1 MNFSALCMGETVN
14 CWLEIKFY
22 WKCTMLRAARE
33 NLYCIIEKHPRKF
46 CLLMTT
52 MIGINRKFF
61 RETIWLVD
69 ASAIWRQSNWGMT
82 QKSSGKMCCEDHVL
96 RWSSSCANF
105 FAASTLMRSRFFQ
118 TAKVFMATS
127 QLVLPMLIMDSKASR
142 SFIRFYS
149 WLVFLRVGP
158 FLFQEFY
165 ICTYIELYNIEQSYW
180 VTIATSWHLGVKWAH
195 TRRNHF

>member
-1 MNFSALCMGETVN
+1 MHTMKYLIWIPISYCKTKFRKIRDIFEIMNFSALCMGETVN

-22 WKCTMLRAARE
+22 WICTMLRAARE

-82 QKSSGKMCCEDHVL
+82 QKDREKCVVRITYCDDHRRVL
-96 RWSSSCANF
+96 IFSLLRLWCVQGFSKQQSFHGNK
-105 FAASTLMRSRFFQ
+105 STS
-118 TAKVFMATS
+118 TTNA
-127 QLVLPMLIMDSKASR
+127 DN
-142 SFIRFYS
+142 
-149 WLVFLRVGP
+149 G
-158 FLFQEFY
+158 
-165 ICTYIELYNIEQSYW
+165 
-180 VTIATSWHLGVKWAH
+180 
-195 TRRNHF
+195 